1 MKKFV
6 IGLIS
11 VLVVVGIAF
20 ASYNF
25 LENAKD
31 NDNGNS
37 TVKDENNSN
46 TNGNAS
52 DNNATNES
60 ENNGNNSSNGSTNN
74 KDNSVNND
82 NNNSNDDNTSKLK
95 NVLVVYYSAS
105 GSTKRV
111 AEAIA
116 SNLNADT
123 FEIVPED
130 VYTSADLN
138 WTDSNSR
145 VTKEHNDESLR
156 NVPLKT
162 TKVSNWDNYDTVLIG
177 YPIWWGIAAWP
188 VDTFVKANDFGSKTV
203 IPFCTSA
210 SSGLGQS
217 GTLLANEAKGGNW
230 QTGHRFSSGAS
241 TSDIK
246 KWTDTLK

>member
-6 IGLIS
+6 IALIS
-11 VLVVVGIAF
+11 ILVVVGIVF
-20 ASYNF
+20 ASYNL

-31 NDNGNS
+31 NNTGNS
-37 TVKDENNSN
+37 NIKEENNSN
-46 TNGNAS
+46 NSSNDSNNKANAENS
-52 DNNATNES
+52 D
-60 ENNGNNSSNGSTNN
+60 NNSSN
-74 KDNSVNND
+74 D
-82 NNNSNDDNTSKLK
+82 NNTSTLK

-111 AEAIA
+111 AQAIA

-123 FEIVPED
+123 FEIVPKD

-138 WTDSNSR
+138 WTDNNSR

-162 TKVSNWDNYDTVLIG
+162 TKVNNWDNYDTVIIG

-188 VDTFVKANDFGSKTV
+188 VNNFVKDNDFTNKTV

-210 SSGLGQS
+210 SSGMGQS
-217 GTLLANEAKGGNW
+217 GKLLEEMTKTGNW
-230 QTGHRFSSGAS
+230 LTGQRFSSS
-241 TSDIK
+241 PSSKDIK
-246 KWTDTLK
+246 TFTDSIK